1 MRTFFTLLVSLLPLS
16 MFGAAVSYES
26 LNTNDFNVISQTVRG
41 DTRVRGAFKPPFYVG
56 TEGTGLAALHFN
68 DYQIGPGMYSIAA
81 GDTWVLPVSTA
92 TDLLFGQ
99 PSVGYGLRVAPLRDV
114 YVGRNLTVTDR
125 VYGDG
130 AALTIP
136 LDGSFVGR
144 RKTIG
149 TTGTFAKPTIAYTP
163 WWETFLTNNAAWCSN
178 KINELNTNGFVTA
191 VQAVGARPIWWWDDT
206 LTQTNRI
213 AGSLVIDSNLY
224 PSGIQPVVAYARSK
238 GFNIGMYTAFATNT
252 CAGRA
257 GTPRWAVQQDVNWF
271 ASISGMDA
279 LKVDNC
285 GDAGF
290 GSVATDAAYEIDL
303 GVLFNN
309 AIENLPFQSGFGG
322 TNTRPVFLLASS
334 VWATSGTPMIQTRV
348 TSQINSWQD
357 PIGSIVPPVEG
368 TSNVVRFLARSTNM
382 VNYTGEGH
390 FTDLFGF
397 DAPNMN
403 SNTIVASM
411 TACVMAPSPIIVGG
425 ITNANRQWFTNI
437 EAYRIHQD
445 DLVLPGFCF
454 SNNVSG
460 LNIWK
465 RQLANGDFAVA
476 VFNLGASNTFSVD
489 LHGMGISNRVSVR
502 DIWRQSDSGY
512 AYQTLSVSAPS
523 NSTALYRLT
532 PLVTDL
538 TAFPSADGV
547 TVTIKRVD
555 GSTMAALGTLPG
567 FNNFGTL
574 WLTPPS
580 GSPSVNNYV
589 ANSSGASLTLN
600 APDAAGSV
608 LFYGANSTLF
618 GFISRNGLMLKS
630 NPTTPPVPGVGEV
643 YLWNSNNVLWGISS
657 TKTNLISNLQ

>member
-1 MRTFFTLLVSLLPLS
+1 MKTFFRLILCLFPLS
-16 MFGAAVSYES
+16 VFGAAVSFEA
-26 LNTNDFNVISQTVRG
+26 LNTNDFNVISQSVRG

-56 TEGTGLAALHFN
+56 TEGTGLGALHFN
-68 DYQIGPGMYSIAA
+68 DYQIGPGMYAIA
-81 GDTWVLPVSTA
+81 GSDTWVLPVSTA
-92 TDLLFGQ
+92 TDLLFGY
-99 PSVGYGLRVAPLRDV
+99 PTVGYGLKVAPLRDV
-114 YVGRNLTVTDR
+114 YVGRNLTVADR

-130 AALTIP
+130 ATLTIP
-136 LDGSFVGR
+136 LEGSFVGR

-163 WWETFLTNNAAWCSN
+163 WWETFLTNNAAWSSN
-178 KINELNTNGFVTA
+178 KINELNTNGFVAA

-213 AGSLVIDSNLY
+213 NGSLVIDSNLY
-224 PSGIQPVVAYARSK
+224 PAGIQPVVAYARSK

-285 GDAGF
+285 GDAGQ

-334 VWATSGTPMIQTRV
+334 VWATSGTPLIQTRV
-348 TSQINSWQD
+348 TSQLNSWQD
-357 PIGSIVPPVEG
+357 PIGSVVPPVEG
-368 TSNVVRFLARSTNM
+368 TSNVVRFLARATNV

-397 DAPNMN
+397 DVPNMN
-403 SNTIVASM
+403 SNTIVAAM
-411 TACVMAPSPIIVGG
+411 TACAILPSPIIVGG
-425 ITNANRQWFTNI
+425 ITNANRQWFTNT
-437 EAYRIHQD
+437 ELYAIHQD
-445 DLVLPGFCF
+445 DLTLPGFCF
-454 SNNVSG
+454 SNNASG

-489 LHGMGISNRVSVR
+489 LHGMGISNRVAVR
-502 DIWRQSDSGY
+502 DVWRQSSGGY
-512 AYQTLSVSAPS
+512 TYQTLSVSAPS

-532 PLVTDL
+532 PVVTDL
-538 TAFPSADGV
+538 AAFPSTDGV
-547 TVTIKRVD
+547 TVSIKRAD

-567 FNNFGTL
+567 FSGFGAL
-574 WLTPPS
+574 WVTPS
-580 GSPSVNNYV
+580 GGNPTVNNYNV
-589 ANSSGASLTLN
+589 NSGGADTTVN
-600 APDAAGSV
+600 APTAAGSTF
-608 LFYGANSTLF
+608 FYGANATLF
-618 GFISRNGLMLKS
+618 GSVSRRGVMIFN
-630 NPTTPPVPGVGEV
+630 NATTPPTPGANEV
-643 YLWNSNNVLWGISS
+643 YLWNSNNVIYGISN